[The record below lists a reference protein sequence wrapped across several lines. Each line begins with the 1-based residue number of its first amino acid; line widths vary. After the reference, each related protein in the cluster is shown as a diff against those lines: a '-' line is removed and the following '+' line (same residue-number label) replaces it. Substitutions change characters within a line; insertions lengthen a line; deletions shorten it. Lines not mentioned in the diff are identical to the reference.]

1 MMNNEIPQNW
11 VNAVNAGNL
20 DAIMD
25 CYDENASLF
34 ATFEQMPITTRE
46 GIKDYFVGFTSREGA
61 GVEINQSSQHVEDFG
76 DGSYLATGLYDFY
89 YTENGSEVRH
99 PARYT
104 FMVRVDQQG
113 KIAHHHS
120 SLLPSS

>member
-1 MMNNEIPQNW
+1 
-11 VNAVNAGNL
+11 
-20 DAIMD
+20 
-25 CYDENASLF
+25 
-34 ATFEQMPITTRE
+34 
-46 GIKDYFVGFTSREGA
+46 
-61 GVEINQSSQHVEDFG
+61 
-76 DGSYLATGLYDFY
+76 LYDFY